1 MAYTKCIFEALFVMM
16 RKILFFLL
24 LIAGIGFSHGQSR
37 TIDIRWEQPI
47 KKTATDQGPKS
58 QSLQKRALE
67 QLSLKLEAD
76 ELSYTSVWKDRGYAR
91 PNSLQVTEVRYAPL
105 TKAEQVKVNASLVPN
120 SVQASVSSSKAR
132 DEIYT
137 QFLLSPVVRVN
148 GALRKV
154 VSAKIDY
161 DYGPQPAANRQPVS
175 NSVLASGNWFR
186 FKVEETGVYRLS
198 RGFLEDLGL
207 DLSGSNPRNIRIHGH
222 GGKPLPLYNG
232 IPVSFDPPEV
242 AIQVVGE
249 EDGQFDGS
257 DYILFYGV
265 GPYGYDLENDTH
277 INPYD
282 EEAYYYITIGESPG
296 LRVQPLVQPTGIANR
311 TIDTFNDYAYQESD
325 EFSPAKVGRRWVG
338 NRFDINGEQ
347 SYEFNFENA
356 VSGALMEVTVK
367 AAATAEIPTSM
378 AISVNGTS
386 IDPITFGVINDPV
399 LMSYSE
405 AVADVP
411 SSGQTVTV
419 DLTYNNGGNPTSVG
433 YLDYIRINALRT
445 LSGTGNQIAF
455 TNEAAAGESGIGQYE
470 FSNASDYV
478 AIWDVTDP
486 AQIGAI
492 GNPDGEAS
500 LSFKANLGS
509 QRKYVALHG
518 SNFLQPQR
526 APTDRLNNQNL
537 KGSIFDGASGS
548 FEDLDYL
555 IVTAPFLLQPALRLA
570 AHHQA
575 INGLNVKVVTTDM
588 IYNEFSTGQV
598 DITAIRNFVRYI
610 YDNASSPDKRLKYLC
625 LFGDTSIDFKDRLSN
640 NNNIVPTF
648 HTLQSTSTFSSYM
661 SDDFFGNLDPD
672 EGTIGSESLDEDGD
686 RLNDNDR
693 LDLAVGRILADDV
706 LLANRMVDK
715 VIDYADKASY
725 GNWRNSFLLISDDVD
740 AVYEYSTL
748 EVTLDEIGDN
758 ITAAKPYINVKKIHS
773 DAFQQEASAGGDRYP
788 EVNEAINNGMEVGAL
803 IVNYFGHGGEDG
815 LAKEF
820 IFTKGMAEDFKN
832 QNRYPCFVT
841 VTCEF
846 TKFDNPQRITAGEL
860 TYWNYEG
867 GAVSLIT
874 TTRSIAVTLGVQ
886 FNEVL
891 AEELFGFGQVIPEA
905 PAEALRISKNQI
917 GDRNRRVIFYIGD
930 PAMHLAF
937 PKQQV
942 VLTSVNG
949 GPINGN
955 TPVLKALDRVT
966 LGGEVRDEAGNL
978 LSGYNGVVEVKLYD
992 KNEDRSTL
1000 GNDGIRDA
1008 PISEGGE
1015 LLILDF
1021 VTLGEILFNGQAT
1034 VSNGRFE
1041 VEFVLPRDTRIP
1053 VGNGKVSLY
1062 GNRNVVLEDQTGFN
1076 LDVRIG
1082 GLNETAPADNI
1093 GPEVQLF
1100 MNDESFVTG
1109 GITNDSPV
1117 LIVKLED
1124 ENGINTASGI
1134 GHDMVAILDGD
1145 ETKPFVL
1152 NEYYQAD
1159 VDDFSKGVARY
1170 KFRNL
1175 EEGVHTLSLKAWDVY
1190 NNSTTTEIQFVVYGD
1205 DVLEIRRVLN
1215 YPNPFVDYTEFWF
1228 QHNRPNEVLDV
1239 QVQIFTVSGK
1249 VVRTINQTV
1258 VSEGSLSRS
1267 ITWDGRDDFGDKI
1280 GKGVYV
1286 YKLTVQSS
1294 LADQRVEKFE
1304 KLVIL

>member
-1 MAYTKCIFEALFVMM
+1 MM
-16 RKILFFLL
+16 REILFLLFL
-24 LIAGIGFSHGQSR
+24 IGGIGLGYGQSR
-37 TIDIRWEQPI
+37 NISIDWQP
-47 KKTATDQGPKS
+47 KPEKGSALESKQTKGLKE
-58 QSLQKRALE
+58 RALSQIDLKLAPN
-67 QLSLKLEAD
+67 QLSY
-76 ELSYTSVWKDRGYAR
+76 STVWEDRGYAR
-91 PNSLQVTEVRYAPL
+91 NSSLRVTNIRYAPL
-105 TKAEQVKVNASLVPN
+105 STTERTKVNTDLVPN
-120 SVQASVSSSKAR
+120 QLEASIGSSKGR
-132 DEIYT
+132 DQIYT
-137 QFLLSPVVRVN
+137 QLQISPIVRVN
-148 GALRKV
+148 GNLRKILSFSV
-154 VSAKIDY
+154 DY
-161 DYGPQPAANRQPVS
+161 TYGPQPVTNRQAIS
-175 NSVLASGNWFR
+175 NSILSNGAWFR

-207 DLSGSNPRNIRIHGH
+207 DVSGSNPRNIQIYGH

-232 IPVSFDPPEV
+232 VPVSFDPPEV

-257 DYILFYGV
+257 DYILFYGI

-277 INPYD
+277 INPYS
-282 EEAYYYITIGESPG
+282 EEAYYFITVGEGPG
-296 LRVQPLVQPTGIANR
+296 LRVQPLTQPSGNATVS
-311 TIDTFNDYAYQESD
+311 IDAFNDYAYQESD

-347 SYEFNFENA
+347 SYEFAFENA
-356 VSGALMEVTVK
+356 VSNLPMKVTVK
-367 AAATAEIPTSM
+367 AAATAEVATSM
-378 AISVNGTS
+378 SISVNGTS
-386 IDPITFGVINDPV
+386 LNPLSFGVINDPV

-405 AVADVP
+405 TEVEIP
-411 SSGQTVTV
+411 SSSQTVTV

-433 YLDYIRINALRT
+433 YLDFIQINAFRSLT
-445 LSGTGNQIAF
+445 GTGNQISF
-455 TNEAAAGESGIGQYE
+455 RNEDTATQNGIGQYV
-470 FSNASDYV
+470 FTNASDYS
-478 AIWDVTDP
+478 AIWDITNP
-486 AQIGAI
+486 AQVGAI
-492 GNPDGEAS
+492 GNPDGEQTI
-500 LSFKANLGS
+500 SFKANLGS
-509 QRKYVALHG
+509 LREYVAVHD
-518 SNFLQPQR
+518 SDFLQPSR
-526 APTDRLNNQNL
+526 AQSDRLNNQNL
-537 KGSIFDGASGS
+537 KGSIFDGTSGS
-548 FEDLDYL
+548 FEDIDYL
-555 IVTAPFLLQPALRLA
+555 IITAPFLLQPALRLA

-575 INGLNVKVVTTDM
+575 INGLNVKVVTTDL
-588 IYNEFSTGQV
+588 IYNEFSSGQV
-598 DITAIRNFVRYI
+598 DISAIRNFVRYI
-610 YDNASSPDKRLKYLC
+610 YQNASSPDRRLKYLC
-625 LFGDTSIDFKDRLSN
+625 MFGDTSIDFKDRLSN

-648 HTLQSTSTFSSYM
+648 HTLTSTSTFSSFM

-672 EGTIGSESLDEDGD
+672 EGTIGSGSLDIDGITILAD
-686 RLNDNDR
+686 QDR

-740 AVYEYSTL
+740 AVFEYNTL
-748 EVTLDEIGDN
+748 EVTLDEIGDL
-758 ITAAKPYINVKKIHS
+758 ITAEKPYINVKKIHS

-820 IFTKGMAEDFKN
+820 IYTKGMAEDFKN
-832 QNRYPCFVT
+832 DRRYPCFIT

-867 GAVSLIT
+867 GAASLIT
-874 TTRSIAVTLGVQ
+874 TTRSISISLGVQ

-891 AEELFGFGQVIPEA
+891 AEELFGFNQVVPEA
-905 PAEALRISKNQI
+905 PAEALRVSKNQI
-917 GDRNRRVIFYIGD
+917 SDRNRRVLFYIGD

-949 GPINGN
+949 DPVNSN

-978 LSGYNGVVEVKLYD
+978 LSGYSGIVEVKLYD
-992 KNEDRSTL
+992 KEVERSTL

-1034 VSNGRFE
+1034 AVNGKFE

-1062 GNRNVVLEDQTGFN
+1062 GNRNSVLEDQTGFN

-1100 MNDESFVTG
+1100 INDESFITG

-1134 GHDMVAILDGD
+1134 GHDMVALLDGD

-1159 VDDFSKGVARY
+1159 VDDYTKGIARF

-1175 EEGVHTLSLKAWDVY
+1175 EEGLHTLSLKAWDVY

-1239 QVQIFTVSGK
+1239 QVQVFTVTGK

-1294 LADQRVEKFE
+1294 LADQRVEKYE